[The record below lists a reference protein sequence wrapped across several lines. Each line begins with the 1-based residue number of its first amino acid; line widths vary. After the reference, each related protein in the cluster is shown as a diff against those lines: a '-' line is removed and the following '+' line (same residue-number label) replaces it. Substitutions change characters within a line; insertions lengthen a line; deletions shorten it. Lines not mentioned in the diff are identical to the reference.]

1 MTRVTFW
8 FDFASTYSY
17 PAALRIEPL
26 ARAADIALEWKPFL
40 LGPLFIEQAGWK
52 DSPFNIFPQ
61 KGAYMWRDMD
71 RVCRALNLPFRK
83 PDIFPQNPLRAARV
97 ATVLTANPG
106 HAAHAPSFV
115 KAVYRAN
122 FTENRNIADDVVLAE
137 ILTKLGIDATLVLD
151 QASTDDTKDKLRQ
164 HTEDARKAGLFGAPS
179 FTVGDELFWGNDR
192 LEQAIAFAGDA
203 TKRATTSAT
212 TDPREQAP

>member
-17 PAALRIEPL
+17 PAAMRIEPL
-26 ARAADIALEWKPFL
+26 VRAANLALEWKPFL

-61 KGAYMWRDMD
+61 KGAYMWRDME
-71 RVCRALNLPFRK
+71 RVCRALDLTFHK
-83 PDIFPQNPLRAARV
+83 PDSFPQNPLRAARV

-106 HAAHAPSFV
+106 HATHAANFI

-122 FTENRNIADDVVLAE
+122 FAENRNIADDVVLAE
-137 ILTKLGIDATLVLD
+137 ILTKLGVDATMILD
-151 QASTDDTKDKLRQ
+151 RASTDDTKNKLRQ
-164 HTEDARKAGLFGAPS
+164 HTEDARTAGLFGAPS
-179 FTVGDELFWGNDR
+179 FTVGNELFWGNDR
-192 LEQAIAFAGDA
+192 LEHAIAFAE
-203 TKRATTSAT
+203 SAT
-212 TDPREQAP
+212 ADTRSET